1 MSEVIVITKTS
12 FINVKNYHVIDG
24 FRATETK
31 FTATWN
37 SGGPRIIKHQKSQ
50 GQFIVYVLS
59 AKSTILDGYWIHWKI
74 GNILN
79 GPWGDKLVTPFS
91 FYQALV
97 KYWCNQNGYKS
108 AFLISMQNR
117 GTCQVLTKKKRA
129 SRPCY
134 FKKHRTSADQ
144 AVYRSGLA
152 IRRIY
157 SHCGSTTKL

>member
-1 MSEVIVITKTS
+1 MFEYKILISKFSLHNNGGSLIMSEVIVITKTS

-59 AKSTILDGYWIHWKI
+59 AKSTILDGYSIERSE
-74 GNILN
+74 NIIKN

-91 FYQALV
+91 FNQALV
-97 KYWCNQNGYKS
+97 KYWLNQNKS
-108 AFLISMQNR
+108 VFLS
-117 GTCQVLTKKKRA
+117 
-129 SRPCY
+129 
-134 FKKHRTSADQ
+134 
-144 AVYRSGLA
+144 
-152 IRRIY
+152 
-157 SHCGSTTKL
+157 

>member
-59 AKSTILDGYWIHWKI
+59 AKSTILDGYCIERSE
-74 GNILN
+74 NIIKN

-91 FYQALV
+91 FNQALV
-97 KYWCNQNGYKS
+97 KYWLNQNGYKS
-108 AFLISMQNR
+108 VFLSQR
-117 GTCQVLTKKKRA
+117 KTEVLVR
-129 SRPCY
+129 
-134 FKKHRTSADQ
+134 FW
-144 AVYRSGLA
+144 
-152 IRRIY
+152 
-157 SHCGSTTKL
+157 

>member
-108 AFLISMQNR
+108 VFLSQSKTELLVRSWPR
-117 GTCQVLTKKKRA
+117 GNTLVG
-129 SRPCY
+129 PCY
-134 FKKHRTSADQ
+134 LKNHRTSADQ
-144 AVYRSGLA
+144 AVYRSWLA